1 MANDRQ
7 RPSAD
12 QAESDNN
19 TSDTDVV
26 AALHAFEPLAAV
38 TDNDQTVVPEI
49 TRLLASLKKFMSNVG
64 FAQSKSGLPEADS
77 CGAAY
82 DGPCETR
89 RRRPLPRPRFGL
101 NSSTACCQLTISS
114 SYQILLFALM

>member
-64 FAQSKSGLPEADS
+64 LAQSKSGLPEADG
-77 CGAAY
+77 CGRPTTDLIKHVVGALCR
-82 DGPCETR
+82 GP
-89 RRRPLPRPRFGL
+89 G
-101 NSSTACCQLTISS
+101 SD
-114 SYQILLFALM
+114 